1 MNNLD
6 TNSKMVIQ
14 DNTFDRN
21 EDRSKSNEYT
31 DLKINQANQQAT
43 PGNKPVNT
51 VRIGAR
57 KTNGRQLTLTDVQ

>member
-31 DLKINQANQQAT
+31 DLKINQAN
-43 PGNKPVNT
+43 
-51 VRIGAR
+51 
-57 KTNGRQLTLTDVQ
+57 